1 MGLRGEMIKT
11 PIYLDNHATT
21 RCDPRVLEAMLPYFC
36 EEFGNA
42 ASVTHSFGER
52 ARDAV
57 ESARETIAA
66 ALGIDPKEVIFTSGA
81 TESNNLAIL
90 GVGRRLSPGSHL
102 VTSAIEHPSVLEPLE
117 KLAAEGHELT
127 VVPPVPQGQPQAG
140 RILAEAVREALR
152 PNTRLVCVMAAN
164 NEMGS
169 LQPVEEIAAI
179 CRERGIIFHVDA
191 VQALGKVPVREM
203 LKDVDLVSLSAH
215 KVYGPKGIG
224 ALVVRRRR
232 PVIKLEPLLYGGGH
246 ERGLRSGT
254 LNVPAIVGFAKA
266 VALALEELPAE
277 MTRIRRLRDL
287 FFELLRE
294 ELGDRVQLNGPA
306 LDRPEWRLPGNLNVR
321 FPGVEG
327 QTLLLHMPEL
337 ALSSGSACSSA
348 DPRPSHVL
356 LALGL
361 SEAEARASIRIGIG
375 RFNTEEEVRFAAAT
389 ITRTV
394 QHLLEQQTELNGR
407 SRSAASS

>member
-1 MGLRGEMIKT
+1 MIKT

-66 ALGIDPKEVIFTSGA
+66 ALGSDPKEVIFTSGA

-90 GVGRRLSPGSHL
+90 GVGRRLPPGSHL

-117 KLAAEGHELT
+117 KLVAQGHELT
-127 VVPPVPQGQPQAG
+127 VVSPVPQGHPQAG
-140 RILAEAVREALR
+140 RVLAEAIREALR
-152 PNTRLVCVMAAN
+152 PNTRLVSVMAAN
-164 NEMGS
+164 NEIGS
-169 LQPVEEIAAI
+169 LQPVPEIAAI

-191 VQALGKVPVREM
+191 VQALGKVPVGDL

-215 KVYGPKGIG
+215 KVYGPKGVG

-254 LNVPAIVGFAKA
+254 LNVPGIVGFAKA

-277 MTRIRRLRDL
+277 MARIRRLRDL
-287 FFELLRE
+287 LFELLRE
-294 ELGDRVQLNGPA
+294 GLGDRVQLNGPA
-306 LDRPEWRLPGNLNVR
+306 LDPPEWRLPGNLNVR

-327 QTLLLHMPEL
+327 ETLLLHMPEL

-361 SEAEARASIRIGIG
+361 SEAEARASIRVGIG
-375 RFNTEEEVRFAAAT
+375 RFNTEEEIRFAAAT
-389 ITRTV
+389 IIRTV
-394 QHLLEQQTELNGR
+394 HRLLEEQTQLDGR
-407 SRSAASS
+407 LRPSVP

>member
-1 MGLRGEMIKT
+1 MIKT

-66 ALGIDPKEVIFTSGA
+66 ALGTDPKEVIFTSGA

-90 GVGRRLSPGSHL
+90 GVGRRLPPGSHL

-117 KLAAEGHELT
+117 KLVAQGHELT
-127 VVPPVPQGQPQAG
+127 VVSPVPQGQPQAG
-140 RILAEAVREALR
+140 RVLAEAIREALR
-152 PNTRLVCVMAAN
+152 PNTRLVSVMAAN
-164 NEMGS
+164 NEIGS
-169 LQPVEEIAAI
+169 LQPVPEIAAI

-191 VQALGKVPVREM
+191 VQALGKVPVGDL

-215 KVYGPKGIG
+215 KVYGPKGVG

-254 LNVPAIVGFAKA
+254 LNVPGIVGFAKA

-277 MTRIRRLRDL
+277 MARIRRLRDL
-287 FFELLRE
+287 LFELLRE
-294 ELGDRVQLNGPA
+294 GLGDRVQLNGPA
-306 LDRPEWRLPGNLNVR
+306 LDPPEWRLPGNLNVR

-327 QTLLLHMPEL
+327 ETLLLHMPEL

-361 SEAEARASIRIGIG
+361 SEAEARASIRVGIG
-375 RFNTEEEVRFAAAT
+375 RFNTEEEIRFAAAT
-389 ITRTV
+389 IIRTV
-394 QHLLEQQTELNGR
+394 HRLLEEQTQLDGR
-407 SRSAASS
+407 LRPSVP